1 MVRQNVA
8 FFHTLKL
15 THSDLKVGIVC
26 MPGANTTDVNWDTI
40 FPQVFLSGNVHYDIT
55 IGALNS
61 EPLLLII
68 RVTV

>member
-8 FFHTLKL
+8 FLHTLKL

-26 MPGANTTDVNWDTI
+26 MPGANTTDETETPF

-61 EPLLLII
+61 EPLLLPI
-68 RVTV
+68 RV